1 MKQFLRFIFIVVA
14 IFWIPMGF
22 LGVGISA
29 NSPSHTT
36 LDIILD
42 ICGVLFLAMVL
53 FLIARWLNKGK
64 TFKIKNDSL
73 YVVKNMGIGVLLY
86 LGVGLL
92 GRLLYFLGIGK

>member
-1 MKQFLRFIFIVVA
+1 
-14 IFWIPMGF
+14 MGF

-53 FLIARWLNKGK
+53 FLIGRWLNKGK